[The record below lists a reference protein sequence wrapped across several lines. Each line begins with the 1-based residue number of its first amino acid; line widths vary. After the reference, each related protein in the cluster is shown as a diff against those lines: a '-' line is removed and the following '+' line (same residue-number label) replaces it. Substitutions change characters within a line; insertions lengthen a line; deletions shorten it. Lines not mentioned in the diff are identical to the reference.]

1 MNVKQHLHFYSVLGL
16 VIISFSWGFG
26 FVALDWCGRLPG
38 FMIMAI
44 RFSMAAVLLAVIF
57 CRHLKYIDKSLVK
70 AGIIIG
76 LYMFLCYACASF
88 GIRFT
93 TTSRTAFFS
102 CLGAIC
108 VPMLNFVFFKIKMT
122 RKAVFCV
129 ILCLVGVYSISMGG
143 TTDLGFNFGDMLCL
157 FASVFGAAQSIAV
170 ERMSK
175 KHDIFALSIVEL
187 AAITVLSV
195 LMSLITGETYPGGI
209 TPLEIGALLF
219 IGVVC
224 SALCFVLQMACLKH
238 VPADRA
244 SLILTLEP
252 VVGAAASVLLLGDVL
267 GVFGILG
274 GALIVVSIIMS
285 ELSAGAEIPAK
296 TDADGTSKTATE
308 DTPKT
313 GAQDTPKTA
322 AKS

>member
-1 MNVKQHLHFYSVLGL
+1 MKNGRDHLHFYSVLGL
-16 VIISFSWGFG
+16 IIIGFSWGFG

-38 FMIMAI
+38 FMIMTI
-44 RFSMAAVLLAVIF
+44 RFAMAVLLLTVLF
-57 CRHLKYIDKSLVK
+57 CRHLKYIDKELVK
-70 AGIIIG
+70 AGVIIG

-108 VPMLNFVFFKIKMT
+108 VPVLNFLLFRIKLT
-122 RKAVFCV
+122 RRAVFCV
-129 ILCLVGVYSISMGG
+129 LLCVVGVYAISMGG
-143 TTDLGFNFGDMLCL
+143 SVNLGFNFGDMLCL

-170 ERMSK
+170 ERHSK

-187 AAITVLSV
+187 AAITILSA
-195 LMSLITGETYPGGI
+195 LMSLITGEKYPGGI
-209 TPLEIGALLF
+209 TTLEIGSLLF

-252 VVGAAASVLLLGDVL
+252 VVGAAASVILLGDVL
-267 GVFGILG
+267 GVSGILG
-274 GALIVVSIIMS
+274 GVLIVVSIIIS
-285 ELSAGAEIPAK
+285 ELSAGANEKEPAQR
-296 TDADGTSKTATE
+296 
-308 DTPKT
+308 PV
-313 GAQDTPKTA
+313 P
-322 AKS
+322 